1 MGALGVSAF
10 VFGAIVLALGDNPLD
25 VYESIYIGGFG
36 SWFSWQNTLQRVATL
51 LLTALCAALP
61 TQLGL
66 AVIGGEGAFV
76 LGGIAV
82 GALVVGAA
90 GFLRAW
96 RGVNETSSSLLINY
110 PAIAIFYQLV
120 EGPLR
125 DPSDLNRASTY
136 PVPDRA
142 TVGMIG
148 DSSVH
153 WGLPVGFVACGLAW
167 FVIFRTTAGFAMR
180 VAGRNAQAARMVGI
194 SVGRL
199 IVAAC
204 AIGGAA
210 AGLAGNPGGRGG
222 QRARHNPLLIAG
234 PERAR

>member
-76 LGGIAV
+76 LGGLAGVEASLAASRFPAPLDMACMSAGGIAV

-125 DPSDLNRASTY
+125 DPSDSTALR
-136 PVPDRA
+136 PTRRQ
-142 TVGMIG
+142 T
-148 DSSVH
+148 
-153 WGLPVGFVACGLAW
+153 
-167 FVIFRTTAGFAMR
+167 
-180 VAGRNAQAARMVGI
+180 GRQSA
-194 SVGRL
+194 
-199 IVAAC
+199 
-204 AIGGAA
+204 
-210 AGLAGNPGGRGG
+210 
-222 QRARHNPLLIAG
+222 
-234 PERAR
+234 